1 MSKIDNCHIKPQG
14 VSYPT
19 SLIKQTI
26 GEGNGWQLDQLVDGH
41 YLVSNAG
48 VGMLVSRNEVEAI
61 GYYVDHSH
69 VEEIHFGPLVALEKE
84 SPVLYNI
91 LCDLQNTM
99 EEEID
104 DLFEAGA
111 CWRAGKGETQQ
122 LVRYRAAWRVVLK
135 FARLFRENREALAR
149 QGFDYEG
156 VTSKQIQN
164 TVEARIRELDAE
176 YYLEK
181 VHFLA
186 EVMAAH
192 ALYNLTH
199 ESA

>member
-1 MSKIDNCHIKPQG
+1 MSKIDNCHIRPQG

-19 SLIKQTI
+19 SPVKQMI
-26 GEGNGWQLDQLVDGH
+26 SEGNGWQLDRLEDGH

-48 VGMLVSRNEVEAI
+48 VGMLVSRDKVEAI

-69 VEEIHFGPLVALEKE
+69 IEKIHFGPLVALKKE
-84 SPVLYNI
+84 SPVLYKI
-91 LCDLQNTM
+91 LYDLQNTM
-99 EEEID
+99 EDEID

-111 CWRAGKGETQQ
+111 YWRAGKGEPQR
-122 LVRYRAAWRVVLK
+122 LVRYWAAWRVVLK

-149 QGFDYEG
+149 EGFDYEG
-156 VTSKQIQN
+156 VMAKQIQN

-181 VHFLA
+181 VHFLV